1 MILLINNNTRIFFKI
16 TIAQT
21 IQLLYKH
28 NYGNSAVIEQ
38 LEGNLIMLEEVFNGT
53 YKGKT
58 QFCHKGEGTIAAWND
73 YHSTEYCMVDDYHPI
88 DAYNVAKQA
97 LQDRE

>member
-1 MILLINNNTRIFFKI
+1 MSTALSNKCERAYQVDAKN
-16 TIAQT
+16 AAGA
-21 IQLLYKH
+21 YD
-28 NYGNSAVIEQ
+28 AA
-38 LEGNLIMLEEVFNGT
+38 MLEEVFNGT

-58 QFCHKGEGTIAAWND
+58 QFCHKGERTIAAWND